1 MGDEKINCSV
11 CQKQIRKSNISR
23 HMKQKHPTKKCEK
36 CNVEYFENEKHKCKK
51 SVIELKV
58 IKPKVKFNESYELKI

>member
-36 CNVEYFENEKHKCKK
+36 CNVEYFENEKHKCK
-51 SVIELKV
+51 L
-58 IKPKVKFNESYELKI
+58 